1 MAKCLVKIRTQ
12 RSLHLHMMNH
22 CSSNVFVRLL
32 KHGSKVIPR
41 NAGAPLSKADA
52 SEHMVA
58 SSPVKG
64 AQSAGS
70 PSKEEDKVKEDP
82 LILSELAYNTSASL
96 LPTQVDDDEVDM
108 LFDCPSRFVL
118 EREDTDT
125 FEDVEAD
132 ENVFLMAEEEKVK
145 EARQALSW
153 SYSILTGRIWLNPL
167 VKRCSRLLVVG
178 LGLLLFVFPLVL
190 LLVESG
196 IDISFL
202 FKNMNLSNFTMNTT
216 VL

>member
-12 RSLHLHMMNH
+12 RSLHLHMINH

-41 NAGAPLSKADA
+41 NAGVPLSKVDA
-52 SEHMVA
+52 SEGMVA
-58 SSPVKG
+58 RSPAKG
-64 AQSAGS
+64 ARSADS
-70 PSKEEDKVKEDP
+70 QSKEKDKVKEEP
-82 LILSELAYNTSASL
+82 SILSELAYNPSTSL
-96 LPTQVDDDEVDM
+96 LPTPVDDDEVEM

-118 EREDTDT
+118 EREDTDS
-125 FEDVEAD
+125 FEELEAD
-132 ENVFLMAEEEKVK
+132 ENVFLMAEEEKLK

-178 LGLLLFVFPLVL
+178 LGLLLFVFPLL
-190 LLVESG
+190 LLFLESVPV
-196 IDISFL
+196 S
-202 FKNMNLSNFTMNTT
+202 MP
-216 VL
+216 